1 MACLAASLHHCCR
14 VVGQNRLFPILDS
27 SHILLLSRPAFGS
40 GPSTV
45 GSVGPTT
52 ISHYCAGSRLY
63 SSKGTPVSSAPDAA
77 ATTTGTLDAT
87 TNASKTA
94 RQSKVSV
101 NPVKKQVKTE
111 QEIWDQQAPNRN
123 RTLDPY
129 RRHSMRN
136 YVMQNQ
142 PFPMNPYFKPDPPLS
157 DATRCSIYKLFLEN
171 EVFWTPRRLA
181 EQFGIS
187 LVRVQAILRLKALGD
202 QLKKKGKPSQ
212 TNFSDSMERL
222 LGSRTIEYKKD
233 VPNPAPLEPIRYTF
247 GGAMSQY
254 IRLLDEEVSVTPE
267 EAAKLLRMQPFSNSS
282 SKIDANAPNII
293 HPPVEV
299 KSPILNQNDRLK
311 NDFRFMIV
319 DTSRPDPVLL
329 VRDTAGRLRNATNT
343 EVWETKHVKPRKF
356 KM

>member
-52 ISHYCAGSRLY
+52 IFHYCAGSRLY

-94 RQSKVSV
+94 RQSKVS
-101 NPVKKQVKTE
+101 
-111 QEIWDQQAPNRN
+111 
-123 RTLDPY
+123 
-129 RRHSMRN
+129 
-136 YVMQNQ
+136 